1 MTDRPDA
8 SDAPPLTVTVVVS
21 RHPAT
26 GKDKELTTWAHGI
39 SEAAAKF
46 EGHLGA
52 QIYAPAPPDRED
64 LVIAFSFATAAHLS
78 AWESSPE
85 RAEWLAK
92 SRPLSTGAL
101 HTHAVSGF
109 EGIFAASVNATAAP
123 PPRWKTAIIIACA
136 LYPASLLLN
145 WLVLPHLSTWSVALR
160 VLLSTALI
168 VPWMTW
174 LGVPYLTRWL
184 KPWLT
189 SPRRT

>member
-1 MTDRPDA
+1 MSEQPE
-8 SDAPPLTVTVVVS
+8 SDGPPPLAVTVVVS
-21 RHPAT
+21 RRPVPGREA
-26 GKDKELTTWAHGI
+26 ELVAWASGI
-39 SEAAAKF
+39 SEAAARF
-46 EGHLGA
+46 DGHLGA
-52 QIYAPAPPDRED
+52 QVYPPSPPERED
-64 LVIAFSFATAAHLS
+64 LVIAFSFATAANLS

-85 RAEWLAK
+85 RAEWLRK
-92 SRPLSTGAL
+92 SEPLAEGAL

-109 EGIFAASVNATAAP
+109 EGIFAPSVHATTSP

-145 WLVLPHLSTWSVALR
+145 WLVIPHVAAWNIALR

-174 LGVPYLTRWL
+174 LGVPYLTKWL

-189 SPRRT
+189 SGPS